1 MLRKIKLL
9 LGINDEDDLLRLLI
23 QMAEEEVKSFYHI
36 EDTDGLENVIIM
48 MVVEKYNKMGSE
60 GIVSKSYTG
69 VRETVNSDYSEP
81 IMKILRAN
89 RRLRTI

>member
-23 QMAEEEVKSFYHI
+23 QMAEEEIKSFCHI

-60 GIVSKSYTG
+60 GIVSKSYSG
-69 VRETVNSDYSEP
+69 VSETVNSDYSEP

-89 RRLRTI
+89 RRIRII